1 MSAALFNRNSDL
13 KRLWEEGFQ
22 MRVQDGNLV
31 MLDVPYLNVKGE
43 VKSGMIIS
51 SLLLSGDLT
60 QKPEPHTV
68 HFEGEFPCDANRV
81 PLKHISAG
89 SHVPADLHAV
99 ARHYL
104 STKPDANGYVDYYQK
119 MTTYASIIAAP
130 AAAIDSSVS
139 ARKVWQPLPDEDSV
153 FNYVENASGRAGI
166 EKLADLLSQERV
178 AIVGVGGTGSYV
190 LDLVAK
196 TPVKEI
202 RLIDNDDFLQHNAFR
217 APGAPTVDQL
227 RAVPKKVGYF
237 QSIYSNMHRG
247 ISAHA
252 VALDADSVHLLDGVT
267 FAFLCMDAG
276 QSKKIAVER
285 LEELG
290 VPFIDVGMGLE
301 LTDGTL
307 GGILRVTLSTSSQR
321 QQAREKISFEERNG
335 ENIYASNIQVADLN
349 CLNAAM
355 AVIRW
360 KRHLAFYRDFERE
373 LHGLYTIDGNSLI
386 NGAAR

>member
-1 MSAALFNRNSDL
+1 MSAALFNRNPDL
-13 KRLWEEGFQ
+13 KRLWDEGFQ

-31 MLDVPYLNVKGE
+31 MLDVPYLNAKGE
-43 VKSGMIIS
+43 VKTGMIIS
-51 SLLLSGDLT
+51 PLLLSGDVT

-68 HFEGEFPCDANRV
+68 HFEGEFPCDANHS
-81 PLKHISAG
+81 PLKQISAG
-89 SHVPADLHAV
+89 SHVPTDLHAV

-104 STKPDANGYVDYYQK
+104 STKPDDKGYVDYYQK
-119 MTTYASIIAAP
+119 MTTYASIIAGP
-130 AAAIDSSVS
+130 ATVVDSTVS

-166 EKLADLLSQERV
+166 ERLTDRLSNEKV
-178 AIVGVGGTGSYV
+178 AIIGVGGTGSYV

-196 TPVKEI
+196 TPVREI
-202 RLIDNDDFLQHNAFR
+202 RLIDDDDFLQHNAFR
-217 APGAPTVDQL
+217 APGAPTLDQL
-227 RAVPKKVGYF
+227 REIPKKVNYF
-237 QSIYSNMHRG
+237 HGVYSKMHRG
-247 ISAHA
+247 ISPHA
-252 VALDADSVHLLDGVT
+252 IALDADSIHLLDGIT

-276 QSKKIAVER
+276 QSKRIAVER
-285 LEELG
+285 LEASG

-301 LTDGTL
+301 LTDGSL

-321 QQAREKISFEERNG
+321 QLAREKISFEERNG

-349 CLNAAM
+349 CLNAAL

-373 LHGLYTIDGNSLI
+373 LHSLYTVDGNSLV
-386 NGAAR
+386 NGAA